1 MCRPAPHSPACEGQG
16 RATHTQRTKVSAPTW
31 DAVPSWPGRGPDS
44 GSPRRTWPTVR
55 GSSAEDGVP
64 TPPPHS
70 GPPVLSTNIPSA
82 GRSCPFLDGGG
93 WVHKPIPIPTN
104 TSPLPVGER
113 LQCPRLFL
121 LQERSPGG
129 QTAPLP
135 QSRGAEHLGE
145 AVRRGEEGRRGLG
158 RSQPITGG
166 VAGERGVSATQNP
179 LASFPLSISGAP
191 IHHRQARFT
200 RPPEIMKTAHTPLR
214 GRLWRGL

>member
-1 MCRPAPHSPACEGQG
+1 MAHCPGKLCRGWSPHPSSS
-16 RATHTQRTKVSAPTW
+16 QRP
-31 DAVPSWPGRGPDS
+31 P
-44 GSPRRTWPTVR
+44 
-55 GSSAEDGVP
+55 SAEHE
-64 TPPPHS
+64 HS
-70 GPPVLSTNIPSA
+70 QRREELPLL
-82 GRSCPFLDGGG
+82 RWGG